1 MQAHTVERVE
11 SWDSRPFSGGFR
23 ELQELADREF
33 SGAVVADDAWLFML
47 NGRVI
52 GVFEG
57 AVEAFG
63 DASGTVYEAPH
74 PSLALLFSM
83 QERGGE
89 TQAKYYTNDTPLSEA
104 ADTLEDA
111 NFTGYIE
118 LSENVLSGDYYVVYY
133 GGRSMS
139 AAFVGA
145 SEELIT
151 GDEAFER
158 ADDEVGVYEV
168 KKSPVN
174 VTEIPE
180 PDGGSA
186 AAAGGSSAD
195 TKSDAASGATAAAG
209 ASASTPDDSAD
220 DEASDAQSESEPE
233 PEPAEPD
240 EPADETPSESTA
252 TPERAAASGQS
263 EPADARD
270 DTAEESESSNERAET
285 AAASADADE
294 DPQPRKRAAES
305 EETMDAEAAAQ
316 AAGEEGVFDQ
326 EEEWRNARSVPT
338 LDPEKSES
346 TDGGATRKQSAAAS
360 KRAKQRKQTSKS
372 TSSKQQS
379 QSSSSSKGKSGKPR
393 STVEK
398 LKRAVKQ
405 RDAKLEEASERID
418 DLESERSELRERVET
433 LEAERDELQARAED
447 LEAKLEAAGG
457 ADAASE
463 TDLTPEAALS
473 GTNLFVRYDSKGK
486 PTLDDLGPD
495 TDPSAV
501 NQNLRIDHH
510 TQFDAAE
517 ATVDGEAYES
527 FLESTAAY
535 RFVSWA
541 VRELPFEVRDA
552 GHTNGIADLYEA
564 LPDVDRAELDG
575 TVAVDTEEGSTS
587 RTFDVVLRD
596 RMGDPLVV
604 AELNAEREPVTG
616 EEMGALVDDAT
627 AVREGADELSAAMY
641 VTASFF
647 EPAALET
654 ASEETG
660 GGGFL
665 SRSDKESFVNVGRK
679 SGYHLCLVEDRNDA
693 FHLTV
698 PEL

>member
-23 ELQELADREF
+23 ELHSLADQEF
-33 SGAVVADDAWLFML
+33 SGAVVADGTWLFML

-52 GVFEG
+52 GVYEG
-57 AVEAFG
+57 DVEDFG

-74 PSLALLFSM
+74 PSVALLFSM

-104 ADTLEDA
+104 ADTLKNA
-111 NFTGYIE
+111 SFTGYIE

-151 GDEAFER
+151 GDEAFEL

-174 VTEIPE
+174 VTELPE
-180 PDGGSA
+180 AEDQP
-186 AAAGGSSAD
+186 
-195 TKSDAASGATAAAG
+195 ASAAG
-209 ASASTPDDSAD
+209 AVGSTHETESDDAEPEEVT
-220 DEASDAQSESEPE
+220 DEATDEAEEPR
-233 PEPAEPD
+233 
-240 EPADETPSESTA
+240 TQPSESGDESAEEAAESDPTA
-252 TPERAAASGQS
+252 TRSPQS
-263 EPADARD
+263 APATDTSADAATPSD
-270 DTAEESESSNERAET
+270 SSDKAPDTAEASTGSTEAADPRAE
-285 AAASADADE
+285 AATKQSEAS
-294 DPQPRKRAAES
+294 S
-305 EETMDAEAAAQ
+305 EERTDAEAAAAR

-326 EEEWRNARSVPT
+326 EEEWRNASSVPT
-338 LDPEKSES
+338 LAPEKSQS
-346 TDGGATRKQSAAAS
+346 TDGGATRSQSASGNAS
-360 KRAKQRKQTSKS
+360 AKQS
-372 TSSKQQS
+372 TSSTSTKS
-379 QSSSSSKGKSGKPR
+379 RAKSSSAAKGKGKQSR

-405 RDAKLEEASERID
+405 RDEKLEEAAERVD
-418 DLESERSELRERVET
+418 ELESERSELRERVET
-433 LEAERDELQARAED
+433 LEAERDELQTRADE
-447 LEAKLEAAGG
+447 LEAQLEAAGG
-457 ADAASE
+457 EDAASE
-463 TDLTPEAALS
+463 TDLTPAAALS
-473 GTNLFVRYDSKGK
+473 GTNLFVRYGSKGK
-486 PTLDDLGPD
+486 PTLDDLGPE
-495 TDPSAV
+495 TDLDAV
-501 NQNLRIDHH
+501 NENLRIEHH
-510 TQFDAAE
+510 TQFEAAD
-517 ATVDGEAYES
+517 ATVDGADYES
-527 FLESTAAY
+527 FLEASAAY

-541 VRELPFEVRDA
+541 VRELPFEIRDA
-552 GHTNGIADLYEA
+552 GHTDGLSNLYQA

-575 TVAVDTEEGSTS
+575 TVAVDTEDGATS

-616 EEMGALVDDAT
+616 EEMGTLVDDAT

-641 VTASFF
+641 VTSSFF

-665 SRSDKESFVNVGRK
+665 SRNDKESFVKVGRK
-679 SGYHLCLVEDRNDA
+679 SGYHLCLIEDRNDA